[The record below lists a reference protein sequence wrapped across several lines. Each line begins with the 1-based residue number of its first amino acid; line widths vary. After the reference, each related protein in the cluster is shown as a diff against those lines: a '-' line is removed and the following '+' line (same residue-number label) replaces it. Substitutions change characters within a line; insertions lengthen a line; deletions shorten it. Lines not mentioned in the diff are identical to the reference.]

1 MNKGYSALKI
11 STAKEMEIRKRD
23 LINSIDIDG
32 MNHQYNLAKDR
43 GLMVIPLADKNRA
56 QFAQMIAPN
65 IRHLVKQKYL
75 TTAEMA
81 FLTSISGYIEMH
93 SNAIISYEDNER
105 GQYLKITDISSLLN
119 YSERQASRIING
131 LIEKGII
138 YEYVDSLMIKK
149 YGRVVE
155 ERPLFLNPEIIFS
168 GNRNKIN
175 ATLCRLVMNADHL
188 ERSKKPSVKLPW
200 KLWIESGCEFGRLYR
215 RDTWLKKKKE
225 AQQKKKQP
233 PGEKGV

>member
-1 MNKGYSALKI
+1 MDRGQYSLKI
-11 STAKEMEIRKRD
+11 PLDKEMEIRKRELSGSLD
-23 LINSIDIDG
+23 VDA
-32 MNHQYNLAKDR
+32 MNRQFSAAKEH
-43 GLMVIPLADKNRA
+43 GLRVIPLQDKNRA

-65 IRHLVKQKYL
+65 IRQLVKQKYL

-93 SNAIISYEDNER
+93 SNAIVSYEDNKE
-105 GQYLKITDISSLLN
+105 GQYLKVTDIAKLMN
-119 YSERQASRIING
+119 YSDRQARRVING

-138 YEYVDSLMIKK
+138 YEYVDSLTIKK

-175 ATLCRLVMNADHL
+175 ATLCRLVINADHL
-188 ERSKKPSVKLPW
+188 EKSKNPTVKLPW
-200 KLWIESGCEFGRLYR
+200 KLWIESGCEYGRLYR

-225 AQQKKKQP
+225 PQKKK
-233 PGEKGV
+233 